1 MVLQDTTVSE
11 ILFCSK
17 IYPKP
22 AAALPAAAR
31 HAHALIYFVEG
42 EGEYVYED
50 KAYRFA
56 PGSVVFLPKGRPYLI
71 RRFSASQLIYV
82 DFLTADDALLSPF
95 SKAYPNAAQFRDVFT
110 ALASQYKQ
118 KRVGYQAEMMSALY
132 KLIAM
137 LQAAERVS
145 YFPSVK
151 YQKIAAAVDCINRNY
166 TNGTLRVSALAE
178 MSGMSTR
185 YFGELFSA
193 FFGVPPKTYI
203 LRMQLETAKNLLLSS
218 DEPVGDIA
226 VVCGFV
232 DVYSFSKIFKRET
245 GKTPSAFRKA
255 GTAL

>member
-1 MVLQDTTVSE
+1 MILQDMTVSE

-31 HAHALIYFVEG
+31 HAHALIYFIEG
-42 EGEYVYED
+42 EGEYVYD
-50 KAYRFA
+50 GKAYPFA

-71 RRFSASQLIYV
+71 RRFSASQLIYA
-82 DFLTADDALLSPF
+82 DFLTADGALLSPF

-110 ALASQYKQ
+110 ALASLYRQ

-137 LQAAERVS
+137 LQVAERVS
-145 YFPSVK
+145 YFPGVK
-151 YQKIAAAVDCINRNY
+151 YQKIAAAVDCINKNY
-166 TNGTLRVSALAE
+166 ANGQLRISALAE
-178 MSGMSTR
+178 MSSMSTR
-185 YFGELFSA
+185 YFGELFSV

-218 DEPVGDIA
+218 DESVGGIA
-226 VVCGFV
+226 AACGFS

-245 GKTPSAFRKA
+245 GKSPSAFRKA
-255 GTAL
+255 GNAL